1 MNIIISGLGIIGG
14 SFAKALA
21 KYTDHHIIG
30 INRSEKPLQDALACG
45 AIHEIGTRESIKAAD
60 MIILGTFPEAAV
72 KFVRDNA
79 DIILTTI

>member
-30 INRSEKPLQDALACG
+30 IIEAKNLCKMLLPAVQYTKLAQENPSKLL
-45 AIHEIGTRESIKAAD
+45 I
-60 MIILGTFPEAAV
+60 
-72 KFVRDNA
+72 
-79 DIILTTI
+79 

>member
-30 INRSEKPLQDALACG
+30 INRSKKPLQDALACG
-45 AIHEIGTRESIKAAD
+45 ANTKSAQGNLSKLLI
-60 MIILGTFPEAAV
+60 
-72 KFVRDNA
+72 
-79 DIILTTI
+79 

>member
-30 INRSEKPLQDALACG
+30 INRSEKPLQDALACLSL
-45 AIHEIGTRESIKAAD
+45 IHIF
-60 MIILGTFPEAAV
+60 MLNLFHIIVNKPRHIFQLQYC
-72 KFVRDNA
+72 N
-79 DIILTTI
+79 